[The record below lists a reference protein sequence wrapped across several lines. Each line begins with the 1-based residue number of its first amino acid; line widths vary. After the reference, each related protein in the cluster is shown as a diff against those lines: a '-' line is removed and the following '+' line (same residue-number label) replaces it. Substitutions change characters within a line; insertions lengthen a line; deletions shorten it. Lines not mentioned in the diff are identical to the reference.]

1 MNIDKSL
8 EIMNINLKDLYS
20 MDSNKLKKIY
30 HQRALKLHPDKG
42 GSNSEFKELQ
52 EAYDYLNIMVELN
65 ECNNPLYEKY
75 INTLETSN
83 IINKIKKYILKYVNN
98 ISLSYI
104 NNCND
109 RELNNIEKILDFYKD
124 KIPVNIY
131 NKINEIIINN
141 TRDNLENFILKPS
154 LQDLFENKIYRLN
167 YKSEIFNVPL
177 WHSELYYDTKD
188 KNEICIKCL
197 PNLSPYID
205 IDYENNIHICVF
217 ENINNIFKNQHVN
230 VVITE
235 KIIYKI
241 NSCDINF
248 QPVQQIVLKN
258 KGISKISGT
267 NIYDTKIKS
276 NIVVTLNICQ

>member
-20 MDSNKLKKIY
+20 IDSNKLKKIY

-42 GSNSEFKELQ
+42 GTNSEFKELQ

-65 ECNNPLYEKY
+65 EYNNPLYEKY

-131 NKINEIIINN
+131 NKINEIITNN
-141 TRDNLENFILKPS
+141 TKDNIESFILKPS

-217 ENINNIFKNQHVN
+217 ENINNIFKNQYVN

-235 KIIYKI
+235 KTIYKI

-276 NIVVTLNICQ
+276 NIVVTLNISQ